1 MSALLHCIQTEHQNI
16 SIQLTYHG
24 LAELSTTLKEGE
36 LAVFFRNN
44 HFSTVHR
51 WILLFPSPLFSK
63 IDILSGVGDNF
74 SFLSL
79 TKDSWRKA
87 AW

>member
-51 WILLFPSPLFSK
+51 WIPLF
-63 IDILSGVGDNF
+63 LSPF
-74 SFLSL
+74 IQ
-79 TKDSWRKA
+79 
-87 AW
+87 